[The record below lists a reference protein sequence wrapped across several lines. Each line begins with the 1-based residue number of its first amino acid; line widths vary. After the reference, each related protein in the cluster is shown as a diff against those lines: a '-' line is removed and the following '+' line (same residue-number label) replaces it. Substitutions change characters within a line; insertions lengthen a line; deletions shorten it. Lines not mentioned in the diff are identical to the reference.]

1 MRNILKKSLFFTIG
15 CLLASVVWAVEPTLS
30 INESSQGSTSYLK
43 AYTTEGITL
52 SSSASFSSG
61 AVQLGNTPSSYDQHY
76 IEVLAANNTIDSVS
90 FLISGNGSN
99 KSIQAPVFGWAQT
112 ATSNTADTY
121 RILDVVTVTANSY
134 SAAKWFTYKFNG
146 SNVKCVRI
154 YRSTKNISSVTPA
167 YTGTSTALG
176 SGQTIK
182 VYGLKIWLAGGS
194 TPTVVDVTGVSLNKT
209 TTSIQVGASEQLT
222 ATIEPNNA
230 TNKAVNWSSNP
241 TSVATVDNSGNVTA
255 VAEGTATITVTTQD
269 GNKTATCTVTVTP
282 ASSDPVAVTGVSLNK
297 TSTTLT
303 VGGSETLT
311 ASVQPS
317 NATNKAVNW
326 SSNPTSVAT
335 VDSNGKV
342 TAVAEGTATIT
353 VTTQDGNKT
362 ATCTVTVNAAP
373 PTPPT
378 PPTTLTLHLPEVYE
392 APTAAGGYGGT
403 LKEFNGREYEVY
415 YAGKTSDSK
424 MTVDIRPSKKVAG
437 IAINNTSTSCEAP
450 DGWFTAA
457 TTNISDYSNTDM
469 EEFVAGSGS
478 VHKMQGCRYKMHVK
492 GYDTFSILAADKNVD
507 KKDGAFKKE
516 QRFRIFIDNVMQL
529 EDQASTSVT
538 VRRYPITTGEHL
550 IEVEALNGGASLFY
564 GFSLRVAQEPRV
576 KYLDGNDSTQVVY
589 QGASPE
595 PVLYYTKYN
604 KIPGAQTVLEW
615 DGAAANGITLSPA
628 GSDALGDTLAI
639 SGTANCQCG
648 VYHYNVVSKY
658 NGNPTRTIPGTLHV
672 ATSLRPSSRDS
683 VFEAFKGE
691 EIDEIAFTYMAL
703 SEDSVKLTWKT
714 AAPAGITGHGVSGTK
729 KYVISGTPSVTGD
742 YEFTVSIGGGET
754 VFKGLLK
761 ITEVDFGNNP
771 VMYLYKNSL
780 AYENDGVYQ
789 YLKSSEGGSVNLIP
803 RKAKESGVR
812 EPYNYSSYKWVL
824 ISEDVDAD
832 NAEILAIVRN
842 NASNLPV
849 LNMKSFSYAEGRL
862 GWGEPNNGSIDSTTN
877 NGCNIY
883 VEQPTH
889 PIFKDITA
897 TGGKIQVLNKVSKRG
912 VMPIDINNCPGSFCL
927 ATAYT
932 RNIEDYYTDGEKQTI
947 IHEIPVG
954 LNGRTKNYICFP
966 LANTKDNLT
975 SNGKKLLRNIVN
987 YLLGTTHFSGLPE
1000 LKMTGFS
1007 VAGYTASI
1015 NQEENLIELNLTLD
1029 QFDAADSLRAVKPV
1043 ITLADGKTHVIPDAD
1058 EELDLRYT
1066 TFLPKTFVV
1075 TDYINRR
1082 AYSFFVNITRPEG
1095 IDEVYEVGQW
1105 VNVFDIYG
1113 RKIATTNEDIY
1124 TMDLPRGMYIIVT
1137 EKGQSIKLMK

>member
-61 AVQLGNTPSSYDQHY
+61 AVQLGNTPNAYDQHY

-121 RILDVVTVTANSY
+121 RILDAVTVTANSY

-154 YRSTKNISSVTPA
+154 YRSTKNISSVNPA

-182 VYGLKIWLAGGS
+182 VYGLKIWLAGGGGGGGD
-194 TPTVVDVTGVSLNKT
+194 VAVTGVSLNKT
-209 TTSIQVGASEQLT
+209 TTSIQVGASEKLT
-222 ATIEPNNA
+222 ATVQPSNA

-269 GNKTATCTVTVTP
+269 GNKTATCNVTVTP

-311 ASVQPS
+311 ATVQPS

-326 SSNPTSVAT
+326 SSNTTSVAT
-335 VDSNGKV
+335 VDNNGKV
-342 TAVAEGTATIT
+342 TAVGEGTATIT

-362 ATCTVTVNAAP
+362 ATCSVTVNAAP

-378 PPTTLTLHLPEVYE
+378 PPTTLSLHLPEVYE
-392 APTAAGGYGGT
+392 ASSAAGGYNTPLAIYG
-403 LKEFNGREYEVY
+403 GREYEVY
-415 YAGKTSDSK
+415 Y
-424 MTVDIRPSKKVAG
+424 
-437 IAINNTSTSCEAP
+437 INR
-450 DGWFTAA
+450 D
-457 TTNISDYSNTDM
+457 
-469 EEFVAGSGS
+469 GSG
-478 VHKMQGCRYKMHVK
+478 KLL
-492 GYDTFSILAADKNVD
+492 SIATSNVD
-507 KKDGAFKKE
+507 KAGNICDDSQSTAQTTVTKDGWAKISASNGTGGDQNATAQAEYQTSLRSVKFNSNSHELVMHIQGYDEFSFYGKDNNTTASKNKMFE
-516 QRFRIFIDNVMQL
+516 VYIDNVKQYYTPA
-529 EDQASTSVT
+529 DYSIH
-538 VRRYPITTGEHL
+538 RFPITTGEHL
-550 IEVEALNGGASLFY
+550 IRITAIGGSDSKLCA
-564 GFSLRVAQEPRV
+564 FSLRVSQEPRA
-576 KYLDGNDSTQVVY
+576 KWLDGNDSTQIVY
-589 QGASPE
+589 QTQEMDPII
-595 PVLYYTKYN
+595 YYTKYN
-604 KIPGAQTVLEW
+604 NIAGAETVIEW
-615 DGAAANGITLSPA
+615 VGTPANGISLAKTH
-628 GSDALGDTLAI
+628 GDALGDTLAI

-658 NGNPTRTIPGTLHV
+658 NGVPTRTIPGTLHV

-803 RKAKESGVR
+803 RKAKESGAR

-832 NAEILAIVRN
+832 NAEILDIVRN

-1043 ITLADGKTHVIPDAD
+1043 ITLADGKTHVIPGAD

>member
-803 RKAKESGVR
+803 RKAKESGAR

-947 IHEIPVG
+947 IHEVPVG

>member
-1 MRNILKKSLFFTIG
+1 MRNILKKSLFLVTFILG
-15 CLLASVVWAVEPTLS
+15 ASLS
-30 INESSQGSTSYLK
+30 IAQTTVTWIPTAADVTALTNTSVHVVNVGSGSKSFQIYSTRPFFNNNEVKLAWDASANAVKMTDNGMDKAGIAIYVPATSDNISNIVVYMHTSNSRK
-43 AYTTEGITL
+43 TL
-52 SSSASFSSG
+52 YASGNPCPNSGTVTSSA
-61 AVQLGNTPSSYDQHY
+61 
-76 IEVLAANNTIDSVS
+76 LA
-90 FLISGNGSN
+90 
-99 KSIQAPVFGWAQT
+99 K
-112 ATSNTADTY
+112 
-121 RILDVVTVTANSY
+121 
-134 SAAKWFTYKFNG
+134 
-146 SNVKCVRI
+146 
-154 YRSTKNISSVTPA
+154 
-167 YTGTSTALG
+167 TSTGYTFWNETFVKDKYYVCGGRSGG
-176 SGQTIK
+176 SGDSFFDK
-182 VYGLKIWLAGGS
+182 VEVTFTSGGGGGGD
-194 TPTVVDVTGVSLNKT
+194 VAVTGVSLNKT
-209 TTSIQVGASEQLT
+209 STSIQVGASEQLT
-222 ATIEPNNA
+222 ATVEPNNA
-230 TNKAVNWSSNP
+230 TNKAVTWSSNT
-241 TSVATVDNSGNVTA
+241 TSVATVDNNGNVTA
-255 VAEGTATITVTTQD
+255 VSEGTATITVTTQD

-311 ASVQPS
+311 ETVQPS

-326 SSNPTSVAT
+326 SCNPTSVAT

-373 PTPPT
+373 S
-378 PPTTLTLHLPEVYE
+378 TTLSLHLPEVYE
-392 APTAAGGYGGT
+392 ASSAAGGYNTPLATYG
-403 LKEFNGREYEVY
+403 GREYEVY
-415 YAGKTSDSK
+415 Y
-424 MTVDIRPSKKVAG
+424 
-437 IAINNTSTSCEAP
+437 INR
-450 DGWFTAA
+450 D
-457 TTNISDYSNTDM
+457 
-469 EEFVAGSGS
+469 GSG
-478 VHKMQGCRYKMHVK
+478 KLL
-492 GYDTFSILAADKNVD
+492 SIATSNVD
-507 KKDGAFKKE
+507 KAGNICDDSQSTAQTTVTKDGWAKISASNGTGGDQNATAQAEYQTSLRSVKFNNNSHELVMHIQGYDEFSFYGKDNNTTASKNKMFE
-516 QRFRIFIDNVMQL
+516 VYIDNVKQYYTPA
-529 EDQASTSVT
+529 DYSIH
-538 VRRYPITTGEHL
+538 RFPITTGEHL
-550 IEVEALNGGASLFY
+550 IRITAIGGSDSKLCA
-564 GFSLRVAQEPRV
+564 FSLRVSQEPRA
-576 KYLDGNDSTQVVY
+576 KWLDGNDSTQIVY
-589 QGASPE
+589 QTQEMDPII
-595 PVLYYTKYN
+595 YYTKYN
-604 KIPGAQTVLEW
+604 TIAGAETVLEW
-615 DGAAANGITLSPA
+615 VGTPANGISIAKTH
-628 GSDALGDTLAI
+628 GDALGDTLAI

-691 EIDEIAFTYMAL
+691 EIDEIAFTYTAL

-789 YLKSSEGGSVNLIP
+789 YLKSFEGGSVNLIP
-803 RKAKESGVR
+803 RKAKESGAR

-832 NAEILAIVRN
+832 NAEILDIVRN

-849 LNMKSFSYAEGRL
+849 LNMKSFSYAKGRL

-912 VMPIDINNCPGSFCL
+912 VMPIDINNCPGTFCL

-1043 ITLADGKTHVIPDAD
+1043 ITLADGKTHVIPGAD
-1058 EELDLRYT
+1058 EVLDLRYT

-1082 AYSFFVNITRPEG
+1082 AYSFFVNITRTEG

>member
-61 AVQLGNTPSSYDQHY
+61 AVQLGNTPNAYDQHY

-121 RILDVVTVTANSY
+121 RILDAVTVTANSY

-154 YRSTKNISSVTPA
+154 YRSTKNISSVNPA

-182 VYGLKIWLAGGS
+182 VYGLKIWLAGGGGGGGD
-194 TPTVVDVTGVSLNKT
+194 VAVTGVSLNKT

-222 ATIEPNNA
+222 ATVEPNNA

-255 VAEGTATITVTTQD
+255 VAVGTATITVTTQD

-311 ASVQPS
+311 ATVQPS

-342 TAVAEGTATIT
+342 TAVGEGTATIT

-378 PPTTLTLHLPEVYE
+378 PPTTLSLHLPEVYE
-392 APTAAGGYGGT
+392 ASSAAGGYNTPLAIYG
-403 LKEFNGREYEVY
+403 GREYEVFY
-415 YAGKTSDSK
+415 INRDASGKLLSIATS
-424 MTVDIRPSKKVAG
+424 
-437 IAINNTSTSCEAP
+437 
-450 DGWFTAA
+450 
-457 TTNISDYSNTDM
+457 
-469 EEFVAGSGS
+469 
-478 VHKMQGCRYKMHVK
+478 
-492 GYDTFSILAADKNVD
+492 NVD
-507 KKDGAFKKE
+507 KAGNICDDSQSTAQTTVTKDGWAKISASNGTGGDQNAAAQAEYQTSLRSVKFNNNSHELVMHIQGYDEFSFYGKDNNTTASKNKMFE
-516 QRFRIFIDNVMQL
+516 VYIDNVKQYYTPA
-529 EDQASTSVT
+529 DYSIH
-538 VRRYPITTGEHL
+538 RFPITTGEHL
-550 IEVEALNGGASLFY
+550 IRITAIGGSDSKLCA
-564 GFSLRVAQEPRV
+564 FSLRVSQEPRA
-576 KYLDGNDSTQVVY
+576 KWLDGNDSTQIIY
-589 QGASPE
+589 QTQEMDPII
-595 PVLYYTKYN
+595 YYTKYN
-604 KIPGAQTVLEW
+604 NIAGAETVIEW
-615 DGAAANGITLSPA
+615 VGTPANGISLDKTH
-628 GSDALGDTLAI
+628 GDALGDTLAI

-658 NGNPTRTIPGTLHV
+658 NGNPTRTIPGTLRV

-803 RKAKESGVR
+803 RKAKESGAR

-1007 VAGYTASI
+1007 VAGYTATI

-1043 ITLADGKTHVIPDAD
+1043 ITLADGKTHVIPGAD

>member
-803 RKAKESGVR
+803 RKAKESGAR

>member
-771 VMYLYKNSL
+771 VMDLYKNSL

-803 RKAKESGVR
+803 RKAKESGAR

>member
-1 MRNILKKSLFFTIG
+1 
-15 CLLASVVWAVEPTLS
+15 
-30 INESSQGSTSYLK
+30 
-43 AYTTEGITL
+43 
-52 SSSASFSSG
+52 
-61 AVQLGNTPSSYDQHY
+61 
-76 IEVLAANNTIDSVS
+76 
-90 FLISGNGSN
+90 
-99 KSIQAPVFGWAQT
+99 
-112 ATSNTADTY
+112 
-121 RILDVVTVTANSY
+121 
-134 SAAKWFTYKFNG
+134 
-146 SNVKCVRI
+146 
-154 YRSTKNISSVTPA
+154 
-167 YTGTSTALG
+167 
-176 SGQTIK
+176 
-182 VYGLKIWLAGGS
+182 
-194 TPTVVDVTGVSLNKT
+194 
-209 TTSIQVGASEQLT
+209 
-222 ATIEPNNA
+222 
-230 TNKAVNWSSNP
+230 
-241 TSVATVDNSGNVTA
+241 
-255 VAEGTATITVTTQD
+255 
-269 GNKTATCTVTVTP
+269 
-282 ASSDPVAVTGVSLNK
+282 
-297 TSTTLT
+297 
-303 VGGSETLT
+303 
-311 ASVQPS
+311 
-317 NATNKAVNW
+317 
-326 SSNPTSVAT
+326 
-335 VDSNGKV
+335 
-342 TAVAEGTATIT
+342 
-353 VTTQDGNKT
+353 
-362 ATCTVTVNAAP
+362 
-373 PTPPT
+373 
-378 PPTTLTLHLPEVYE
+378 
-392 APTAAGGYGGT
+392 
-403 LKEFNGREYEVY
+403 
-415 YAGKTSDSK
+415 
-424 MTVDIRPSKKVAG
+424 
-437 IAINNTSTSCEAP
+437 
-450 DGWFTAA
+450 
-457 TTNISDYSNTDM
+457 
-469 EEFVAGSGS
+469 
-478 VHKMQGCRYKMHVK
+478 
-492 GYDTFSILAADKNVD
+492 
-507 KKDGAFKKE
+507 
-516 QRFRIFIDNVMQL
+516 
-529 EDQASTSVT
+529 
-538 VRRYPITTGEHL
+538 
-550 IEVEALNGGASLFY
+550 
-564 GFSLRVAQEPRV
+564 
-576 KYLDGNDSTQVVY
+576 
-589 QGASPE
+589 
-595 PVLYYTKYN
+595 
-604 KIPGAQTVLEW
+604 
-615 DGAAANGITLSPA
+615 
-628 GSDALGDTLAI
+628 
-639 SGTANCQCG
+639 
-648 VYHYNVVSKY
+648 
-658 NGNPTRTIPGTLHV
+658 
-672 ATSLRPSSRDS
+672 
-683 VFEAFKGE
+683 
-691 EIDEIAFTYMAL
+691 MAL

-803 RKAKESGVR
+803 RKAKESGAR

-1043 ITLADGKTHVIPDAD
+1043 ITLADGKTHVIPGAD

>member
-1 MRNILKKSLFFTIG
+1 MRNILKKSLFLVTFILG
-15 CLLASVVWAVEPTLS
+15 ASLS
-30 INESSQGSTSYLK
+30 IAQTTVTWIPTAADVTALTNTSVHVVNVGSGSKSFQIYSTRPFFNNNEVKLAWDASANAVKMTDNGMDKAGIAIYVPATSDNISNIVVYMHTSNSRK
-43 AYTTEGITL
+43 TL
-52 SSSASFSSG
+52 YASGNPCPNSGTVTSSA
-61 AVQLGNTPSSYDQHY
+61 
-76 IEVLAANNTIDSVS
+76 LA
-90 FLISGNGSN
+90 
-99 KSIQAPVFGWAQT
+99 K
-112 ATSNTADTY
+112 
-121 RILDVVTVTANSY
+121 
-134 SAAKWFTYKFNG
+134 
-146 SNVKCVRI
+146 
-154 YRSTKNISSVTPA
+154 
-167 YTGTSTALG
+167 TSTGYTFWNETFVKDKYYVCGGRSGG
-176 SGQTIK
+176 SGDSFFDK
-182 VYGLKIWLAGGS
+182 VEVTFTSGGGGGGD
-194 TPTVVDVTGVSLNKT
+194 VAVTGVSLNKT
-209 TTSIQVGASEQLT
+209 STSIQVGASEQLT
-222 ATIEPNNA
+222 ATVEPNNA
-230 TNKAVNWSSNP
+230 TNKAVTWSSNT
-241 TSVATVDNSGNVTA
+241 TSVATVDNNGNVTA
-255 VAEGTATITVTTQD
+255 VSEGTATITVTTQD

-311 ASVQPS
+311 ETVQPS

-326 SSNPTSVAT
+326 SCNPTSVAT

-373 PTPPT
+373 S
-378 PPTTLTLHLPEVYE
+378 TTLSLHLPEVYE
-392 APTAAGGYGGT
+392 ASSAAGGYNTPLATYG
-403 LKEFNGREYEVY
+403 GREYEVY
-415 YAGKTSDSK
+415 Y
-424 MTVDIRPSKKVAG
+424 
-437 IAINNTSTSCEAP
+437 INR
-450 DGWFTAA
+450 D
-457 TTNISDYSNTDM
+457 
-469 EEFVAGSGS
+469 GSG
-478 VHKMQGCRYKMHVK
+478 KLL
-492 GYDTFSILAADKNVD
+492 SIATSNVD
-507 KKDGAFKKE
+507 KAGNICDDSQSTAQTTVTKDGWAKISASNGTGGDQNATAQAEYQTSLRSVKFNNNSHELVMHIQGYDEFSFYGKDNNTTASKNKMFE
-516 QRFRIFIDNVMQL
+516 VYIDNVKQYYTPA
-529 EDQASTSVT
+529 DYSIH
-538 VRRYPITTGEHL
+538 RFPITTGEHL
-550 IEVEALNGGASLFY
+550 IRITAIGGSDSKLCA
-564 GFSLRVAQEPRV
+564 FSLRVSQEPRA
-576 KYLDGNDSTQVVY
+576 KWLDGNDSTQIVY
-589 QGASPE
+589 QTQEMDPII
-595 PVLYYTKYN
+595 YYTKYN
-604 KIPGAQTVLEW
+604 NIAGAETVLEW
-615 DGAAANGITLSPA
+615 VGTPANGISIAKTH
-628 GSDALGDTLAI
+628 GDALGDTLAI

-691 EIDEIAFTYMAL
+691 EIDEIAFTYTAL

-789 YLKSSEGGSVNLIP
+789 YLKSFEGGSVNLIP
-803 RKAKESGVR
+803 RKAKESGAR

-832 NAEILAIVRN
+832 NAEILDIVRN

-849 LNMKSFSYAEGRL
+849 LNMKSFSYAKGRL

-912 VMPIDINNCPGSFCL
+912 VMPIDINNCPGTFCL

-1043 ITLADGKTHVIPDAD
+1043 ITLADGKTHVIPGAD
-1058 EELDLRYT
+1058 EVLDLRYT

-1082 AYSFFVNITRPEG
+1082 AYSFFVNITRTEG